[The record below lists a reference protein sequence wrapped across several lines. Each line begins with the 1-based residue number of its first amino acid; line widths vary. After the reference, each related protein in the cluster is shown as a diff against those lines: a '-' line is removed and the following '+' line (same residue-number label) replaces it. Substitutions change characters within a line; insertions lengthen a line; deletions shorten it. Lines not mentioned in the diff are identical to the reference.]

1 MSSFKKIRKEYRQ
14 DDLVEGVGENI
25 MARAQDVNPII
36 EYLNNIEAKDFA
48 NDAAAATGGVEIGE
62 LYHNAGA
69 LRIRIV

>member
-25 MARAQDVNPII
+25 MARAQDINPII

>member
-1 MSSFKKIRKEYRQ
+1 MSSFKTIRKEYRQ

-25 MARAQDVNPII
+25 MVRAQDVNPII
-36 EYLNNIEAKDFA
+36 KYVNNIEAKDFA
-48 NDAAAATGGVEIGE
+48 NDGAAATGGVEIGE

>member
-25 MARAQDVNPII
+25 MARAQDINPII
-36 EYLNNIEAKDFA
+36 EYLNNIEAKNFA